1 MPTAFRVARKPSLNF
16 SLDFTGLHMRQ
27 TELQELFLGFREQCI
42 WLRCCYNTY
51 SALYESDD
59 CTKEVLQASAPIFFR
74 DLNTILIEYVLL
86 QICKITDPAESAGR
100 KNLTFEHVNTAL
112 RDNHRMTDEI
122 ARFSCGLSRY
132 RKLIK
137 DSRNK
142 LISHLDRE
150 SVLNGLLIGEHRE
163 EEVTA
168 FFESLQ
174 GYVDAVGNA
183 VGVGPLDFRTTAGAG
198 DVVDLIRTL
207 SVRPN

>member
-1 MPTAFRVARKPSLNF
+1 MK
-16 SLDFTGLHMRQ
+16 Q
-27 TELQELFLGFREQCI
+27 TELQEFFSCFREQCI

-51 SALYESDD
+51 LALYESGD
-59 CTKEVLQASAPIFFR
+59 CIKEVLQASAPVFFHE
-74 DLNTILIEYVLL
+74 LNKILIEYVLL
-86 QICKITDPAESAGR
+86 QICKITDPAERGGH
-100 KNLTFEHVNTAL
+100 KNLTFEGVNTAL
-112 RDNHRMTDEI
+112 EENGLMSKEI
-122 ARFSCGLSRY
+122 ADFSSGLSRY
-132 RKLIK
+132 RDLVK

-150 SVLNGLLIGEHRE
+150 SVLKGLPIGEHPE

-183 VGVGPLDFRTTAGAG
+183 VGVGPLDFQTTAGAG

-207 SVRPN
+207 NVRPH

>member
-1 MPTAFRVARKPSLNF
+1 MK
-16 SLDFTGLHMRQ
+16 Q
-27 TELQELFLGFREQCI
+27 TELEELFLGFREQCI

-51 SALYESDD
+51 SALYESGER
-59 CTKEVLQASAPIFFR
+59 TKEVLQASAPIFFR
-74 DLNTILIEYVLL
+74 DLNEILIEYVLL
-86 QICKITDPAESAGR
+86 QICKIMDPAEIAGR

-112 RDNHRMTDEI
+112 QDNHLMTDEI

-132 RKLIK
+132 RKLVK
-137 DSRNK
+137 DGRNR
-142 LISHLDRE
+142 LIAHLDKE
-150 SVLNGLLIGEHRE
+150 SVLNGLPIGEHPE

>member
-1 MPTAFRVARKPSLNF
+1 MKQN
-16 SLDFTGLHMRQ
+16 
-27 TELQELFLGFREQCI
+27 ELQKLFLSFRDQCI
-42 WLRCCYNTY
+42 WMRCCYNTY
-51 SALYESDD
+51 SELYESGDR
-59 CTKEVLQASAPIFFR
+59 TKEVLQASAPRFFQ
-74 DLNTILIEYVLL
+74 DLNAILIEYVLL

-132 RKLIK
+132 RKLVK

-150 SVLNGLLIGEHRE
+150 SVLNGLPIGEHPE
-163 EEVTA
+163 KEVTA

-183 VGVGPLDFRTTAGAG
+183 VGVGPLDFRTTAGPG
-198 DVVDLIRTL
+198 DVLDLIKTL
-207 SVRPN
+207 SGEGSGQSSRKLG